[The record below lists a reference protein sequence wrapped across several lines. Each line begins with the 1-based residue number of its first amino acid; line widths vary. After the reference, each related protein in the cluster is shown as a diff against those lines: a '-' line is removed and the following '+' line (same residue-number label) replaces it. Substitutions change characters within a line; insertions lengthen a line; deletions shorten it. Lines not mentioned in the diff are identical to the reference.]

1 MIDSSTFL
9 AVVNPA
15 AGGGRCRKLVGPAL
29 DRLRAGGI
37 SLKDGRDQR
46 SGSGHFSGSRRLRR
60 RAIANLLPSAETGPH
75 TKSST
80 VCFPRR
86 RASRRRSAFLPLG
99 TGNSFLRDF
108 SDRGV
113 EFAIEALLAR
123 RSSPCDVLRLTH
135 RTGVLHY
142 INLLSMGFSADVAT
156 LRARR
161 FSGWGEIGYQSSIFI
176 SLARFRRRPFPLRVD
191 GESELDRRP
200 CLFLTFSNS
209 KFTGG
214 TMMIAPKAEVND
226 GLIEY
231 VRWGPIG
238 RLGLIRNLPTLYD
251 GTHINHPLAERRPA
265 KRIDFQ
271 LDAPVDVMVDGE
283 VLTLHCQSLDV
294 LPVSLKRRGIKR
306 FHGER
311 QPRIVA
317 ATGAATIIVRAQDC
331 DRGADR
337 RRFRRW

>member
-1 MIDSSTFL
+1 MPASVSDSSVFL

-29 DRLRAGGI
+29 DRLRAGGV
-37 SLKDGRDQR
+37 
-46 SGSGHFSGSRRLRR
+46 RLEV
-60 RAIANLLPSAETGPH
+60 AETRAPGEATRVVRNAH
-75 TKSST
+75 ANGYRKFIAVGGDGTSYE
-80 VCFPRR
+80 VVNGLFPADENE
-86 RASRRRSAFLPLG
+86 RATLAFLPLG

-108 SDRGV
+108 SDGGV
-113 EFAIEALLAR
+113 EFAIEALLAQ
-123 RSSPCDVLRLTH
+123 RSRPCDVLRLTH
-135 RTGVLHY
+135 EKGALYY

-191 GESELDRRP
+191 GEAELDRRP

-214 TMMIAPKAEVND
+214 TMMIAPKAEIDD

-251 GTHINHPLAERRPA
+251 GTHIHHPLAERRQA
-265 KRIDFQ
+265 KRVDFQ

-283 VLTLHCQSLDV
+283 VISLRCCSLDV
-294 LPVSLKRRGIKR
+294 LPSALNV
-306 FHGER
+306 
-311 QPRIVA
+311 V
-317 ATGAATIIVRAQDC
+317 V
-331 DRGADR
+331 
-337 RRFRRW
+337 

>member
-15 AGGGRCRKLVGPAL
+15 AGGGRCRKLVGPVL
-29 DRLRAGGI
+29 DRLRAGGV
-37 SLKDGRDQR
+37 SLKMIETKAAGQATSLVRDAYAQGYRKFIAVGGDGT
-46 SGSGHFSGSRRLRR
+46 SYEVVNGLF
-60 RAIANLLPSAETGPH
+60 PSETGEPP
-75 TKSST
+75 TL
-80 VCFPRR
+80 
-86 RASRRRSAFLPLG
+86 AFLPLG

-191 GESELDRRP
+191 GEPELDRRP

-214 TMMIAPKAEVND
+214 TMMIAPKAEVSD

-238 RLGLIRNLPTLYD
+238 RLGLIRNLSTLYD
-251 GTHINHPLAERRPA
+251 GTHINHPLAERRAA
-265 KRIDFQ
+265 KRVDFQ

-283 VLTLHCQSLDV
+283 VLTLQCQSLDV
-294 LPVSLKRRGIKR
+294 LP
-306 FHGER
+306 
-311 QPRIVA
+311 A
-317 ATGAATIIVRAQDC
+317 ALNVVV
-331 DRGADR
+331 
-337 RRFRRW
+337 